1 MCFRGPLK
9 KALTLPPSKFFSPI
23 ITFEG
28 QAPLSIILMIKAFL
42 KLKIV
47 LGLSFQN
54 FIILVPLIS
63 FMVDLIQLTF
73 IFSNPQVLKQF
84 H

>member
-1 MCFRGPLK
+1 MVP
-9 KALTLPPSKFFSPI
+9 TLPLTKFFSPI

-28 QAPLSIILMIKAFL
+28 QAPLLIILMIKASL
-42 KLKIV
+42 KPKII

-63 FMVDLIQLTF
+63 FMVDSIQLTF
-73 IFSNPQVLKQF
+73 IFSNPRVLMQF